1 MPRKRSIR
9 EAIELLAAMASVA
22 PALALAGC
30 DVDEHV
36 TPVPTVDPEAC
47 RPTPFTPMP
56 ADTCGAYVHM
66 PCGLPSGVKPISGPG
81 CYFSIPDCKRICGDP
96 AFFSCHTTEAH
107 CNDAEQVVPAT
118 DGAVDVDCVT
128 CIGNAGRAFDGLTPL
143 RADATGQDPIGRGL
157 ARMAWLEA
165 ASVRAF
171 RRLEADLARLGAP
184 ADLRARA
191 RRARGDEARHARAVG
206 AAAAHRGASVPR
218 VSARRRGGASREA
231 IAIENAV
238 EGCVGETLAALVL
251 AWDRARAEPLDVRAV
266 FDAVADDEAD
276 HAVLALDVHAFL
288 VEGLTPGAR
297 ARVAAEGRR
306 AVTVALA
313 SAALARLPAA
323 ARRVAAEALRG
334 VAHAAFPASHR
345 ARRRP

>member
-1 MPRKRSIR
+1 MARPRSIR
-9 EAIELLAAMASVA
+9 EAIELLAAMASLA

-96 AFFSCHTTEAH
+96 AFFSCHTTEAN
-107 CNDAEQVVPAT
+107 CDASEQVVPGM
-118 DGAVDVDCVT
+118 DGSVEVDCVT
-128 CIGNAGRAFDGLTPL
+128 CIGNAGRAFDGLNAPSTNDGG
-143 RADATGQDPIGRGL
+143 ADPIGAAL

-184 ADLRARA
+184 RELRARA
-191 RRARGDEARHARAVG
+191 ARARADEARHARIVG
-206 AAAAHRGASVPR
+206 AAAARRGARVPR
-218 VSARRRGGASREA
+218 VSSRRRRSMSREA
-231 IAIENAV
+231 IAVENAV

-251 AWDRARAEPLDVRAV
+251 AWDRARAEPGDVRAV
-266 FDAVADDEAD
+266 FEAVADDEAR

-288 VEGLTPGAR
+288 VEGLEVEAR
-297 ARVAAEGRR
+297 ERVAEATSS
-306 AVTVALA
+306 AVARALA
-313 SAALARLPAA
+313 SPALGRLPRD
-323 ARRVAAEALRG
+323 ARGVAEDALRG
-334 VAHAAFPASHR
+334 IARATFPAFQR
-345 ARRRP
+345 TRRRP